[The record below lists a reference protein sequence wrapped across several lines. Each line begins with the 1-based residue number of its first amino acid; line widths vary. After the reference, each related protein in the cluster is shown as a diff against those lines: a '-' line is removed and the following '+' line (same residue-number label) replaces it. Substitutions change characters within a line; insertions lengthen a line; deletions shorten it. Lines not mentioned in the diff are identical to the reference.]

1 LSDVVYHSFTRK
13 GYNVSDPKLKLVL
26 SVGLVPDLKKEMIEP
41 LYDYMKI
48 LNLFKDKYK
57 PIV

>member
-1 LSDVVYHSFTRK
+1 M
-13 GYNVSDPKLKLVL
+13 KLVL
-26 SVGLVPDLKKEMIEP
+26 SVGLVPDLKKDMIEP

-57 PIV
+57 PIVWLNIFYIYNNLANLYKIS

>member
-1 LSDVVYHSFTRK
+1 M
-13 GYNVSDPKLKLVL
+13 SDPKLKLVL